1 MDDKEYMEKIRKEFM
16 SFFKKIKI
24 INTSV
29 LAAAFVVFILLF
41 VLLRDKGYLPMIIAV
56 VLIIAMFVFVSIIKR
71 QVGARTQAYVK
82 EYYQKETEFVLK
94 NANVTNLESLAD
106 DTMEMTC
113 MTEARIL
120 KDINFVRSRNNIAF
134 VAHDKKIT
142 MSDLIFKI
150 PHPTEKKKVVIAFCG
165 KVLQYRVD
173 KPYDGRTLI
182 YRKTTIPNCYGPNDI
197 EGLEKIKDDDKLL
210 IYSSDKNF
218 NKVFP
223 EALLKK
229 IADVV
234 IDENLYDMTISLNG
248 NLVTIA
254 LSYADDIMVIPST
267 KEVPF
272 ASLTKVQEDL
282 TFVLTELVK

>member
-1 MDDKEYMEKIRKEFM
+1 MDDKEYMENMRKDFM
-16 SFFKKIKI
+16 SFFKKLKI

-29 LAAAFVVFILLF
+29 ILVAFVAFILIFAFLKDK
-41 VLLRDKGYLPMIIAV
+41 VYLAMGLAIALL
-56 VLIIAMFVFVSIIKR
+56 IAMFVFVSVIKR
-71 QVGARTQAYVK
+71 KLSSKTQAYVK
-82 EYYQKETEFVLK
+82 EYYQKETEFILK
-94 NANVTNLESLAD
+94 NAKVTNLESLAD
-106 DTMEMTC
+106 DTMDMTS

-120 KDINFVRSRNNIAF
+120 KDINFVRSRNNVEF
-134 VAHDKKIT
+134 VLNEKKIR

-150 PHPTEKKKVVIAFCG
+150 PNPNDKKKVIIAFCG

-197 EGLEKIKDDDKLL
+197 EGLEKIMDDDKLL
-210 IYSSDKNF
+210 VYSSDKNF
-218 NKVFP
+218 AKIFP

-229 IADVV
+229 IADVE
-234 IDENLYDMTISLNG
+234 INENLYDMTISLSG
-248 NLVTIA
+248 DLVTIA

-272 ASLTKVQEDL
+272 ASLTKVQEDI
-282 TFVLTELVK
+282 TFVLSELIK